1 MKKKIA
7 KNFWQAKTFK
17 QDFNGGTLTNYSGI
31 QPFYQFMQKIDI
43 FKLLEEEVNIP
54 LNHNAKYLNSQVIGA
69 VILALL
75 AGLNRINKVE
85 SFTHDPLVQRLL
97 NLSGKLDED
106 TIGNRFKKF
115 NWQYNNEFLSLINI
129 LSLKVHK
136 KMETKSDILDLDS
149 SPYIVYGNQEGAAKG
164 FNHTKKTAKCYDLLL
179 SFLNST
185 KECLSSW
192 LRPGNTYT
200 SNNSVE
206 YLREVLGRL
215 PDSIKKLLVRAD
227 SGYFN
232 NALISLL
239 ESRPNT
245 SYLIKVKM
253 KNLKELLSV
262 QTGWKPVSE
271 HKGLESC
278 SFNYKCGNWE
288 QTRRFVAYRQV
299 KEYRKAGDEWLF
311 DDIIYE
317 YFCFVT
323 NLDHSPVVIYQLYK
337 KRGEC
342 ENWIENI
349 KNQLFAGDMNVNN
362 FWANEAFVI
371 CSILAY
377 NISIWMRVLT
387 DIASWREEPLT
398 FRDWFIRVAGK
409 VVSSGRQLYLKMYKA
424 YHYKERW
431 MQIYQSIMKLEFG

>member
-1 MKKKIA
+1 M
-7 KNFWQAKTFK
+7 
-17 QDFNGGTLTNYSGI
+17 
-31 QPFYQFMQKIDI
+31 DI
-43 FKLLEEEVNIP
+43 FKLLENEVKIP
-54 LNHNAKYLNSQVIGA
+54 LYHNAKYPNSQVIGA

-85 SFTHDPLVQRLL
+85 IFTQDPLVQHLL
-97 NLSGKLDED
+97 NLSKKLDED
-106 TIGNRFKKF
+106 TIGNRFKRF
-115 NWQYNNEFLSLINI
+115 NWSLNNDFLSLINI

-136 KMETKSDILDLDS
+136 KLGTNSDILDLDS
-149 SPYIVYGNQEGAAKG
+149 SPYVVYGNQEGAEKG

-215 PDSIKKLLVRAD
+215 PVGIKKLLVRAD

-232 NALISLL
+232 NNLISLL
-239 ESRPNT
+239 ENRPNT
-245 SYLIKVKM
+245 YYLIKVKL
-253 KNLKELLSV
+253 KNLKDLLSS
-262 QTGWKPVSE
+262 QTDWQSVIGDKD
-271 HKGLESC
+271 LESC

-288 QTRRFVAYRQV
+288 KERRFVAMRQI
-299 KEYRKAGDEWLF
+299 KEYRKSGDGWLF
-311 DDIIYE
+311 DDITYE

-323 NLDHSPVVIYQLYK
+323 NFDHSPNVIYQLYK
-337 KRGEC
+337 KRGES

-349 KNQLFAGDMNVNN
+349 KNQLFAGDLIVNN

-371 CSILAY
+371 CSVLAY
-377 NISIWMRVLT
+377 NISVWMRALT
-387 DIASWREEPLT
+387 DIVSWKEEPLT
-398 FRDWFIRVAGK
+398 FRDWFIKLAGK
-409 VVSSGRQLYLKMYKA
+409 VVHSGRQFYLKMYKA

-431 MQIYQSIMKLEFG
+431 MKIYQGIVKLEFG